1 MSIGSPGRPACENAL
16 IKRAAC
22 ENALLI
28 AEFNKWRSVIIAA
41 SRCLPERRR
50 VTFYGHHRR
59 AESAARKIR
68 EARRQL
74 DHPRVLRRREFFSE
88 FFKTLQARGLAP
100 KVKRMPGL
108 ALQRITK
115 EARAEWHKLIDELEI
130 AELKSPS
137 PEVKAKQDRWI
148 EQRREAGLRGGRPRK
163 ERRPPSVRR
172 RKSSRERRNA

>member
-1 MSIGSPGRPACENAL
+1 MDIIAEL
-16 IKRAAC
+16 K
-22 ENALLI
+22 ALLEKYEKRDDNWTI
-28 AEFNKWRSVIIAA
+28 QEFCDEENFSRS
-41 SRCLPERRR
+41 
-50 VTFYGHHRR
+50 
-59 AESAARKIR
+59 
-68 EARRQL
+68 
-74 DHPRVLRRREFFSE
+74 